1 MVKRCNLM
9 NHFIS
14 CDWGTSRFRLRLIE
28 CDQQRIVTE
37 HASDQGIQILA
48 TAHPSI
54 DSRREIMGNVLS
66 SGIAAL
72 GVGEQTDIP
81 VVISGMASSTLGWQ
95 SLPYAALPVPIDGST
110 LLFSDFHHSGRKV
123 RLISGLRGDRDIMR
137 GEETEL
143 IGLFASSARRQ
154 LAENSLV
161 VMPGT
166 HSKHVHLRTGKIVEF
181 TTYLTGELYA
191 LLSQG
196 STLNTSESDDTIFDQ
211 TAFLAGLQSSRSRGL
226 SAALFQTR
234 ALTVL
239 GHLAAKHSRSFLSGT
254 LIGAEIAALAGASAD
269 QIVLAA
275 SGQLA
280 GQYVLALG
288 ELLPKTV
295 VVQIPAPEL
304 AAAIVAGHARILS
317 CP

>member
-1 MVKRCNLM
+1 MT
-9 NHFIS
+9 HFIS

-28 CDQQRIVTE
+28 RHQERIVAE
-37 HASDQGIQILA
+37 HATDQGIQILA
-48 TAHPSI
+48 AAHPGI
-54 DSRREIMGNVLS
+54 DSRREMMGTVLDH
-66 SGIAAL
+66 GIAAL
-72 GVGEQTDIP
+72 GVGGQTDIP

-95 SLPYAALPVPIDGST
+95 SLPYATLPAPIDGST
-110 LLFSDFHHSGRKV
+110 LSFLDFQLSGRKV
-123 RLISGLRGDRDIMR
+123 RLVSGLRADSDIMR

-143 IGLFASSARRQ
+143 IGLFASSTRRP
-154 LAENSLV
+154 LAESSIV

-166 HSKHVHLRTGKIVEF
+166 HSKHVHLRAGQIVDF

-191 LLSQG
+191 LLNQS
-196 STLNTSESDDTIFDQ
+196 STLSAPEPDNVIFDQ
-211 TAFLAGLQSSRSRGL
+211 TAFMAGTQSSRSRGL

-239 GHLAAKHSRSFLSGT
+239 GHLAAKHSRSFLSGA

-275 SGQLA
+275 GGQLA

-288 ELLPKTV
+288 ELLPKAV
-295 VVQIPAPEL
+295 VVQIPAAEL
-304 AAAIVAGHARILS
+304 AAATVAGHARILS